1 MKALLIGAGIEPAH
15 SGLSPVWPDYSF
27 SYIPPN
33 YSDLKQR
40 ETKEKNT
47 YKSLGLDYFVSDKTV
62 NRRVHMDPE
71 FETFTYGDQDKIKR
85 NSLLRL
91 NRGDLLVFHLAGEW
105 QGDPKEVCCHIFG
118 YFVVNYVVD
127 WNELTSA
134 ERKKYQSFLKKNAH
148 IRSSKSKD
156 NLVIVKGYRKSKL
169 LKRCIPITVP
179 NPRPR
184 KNAFAVSEDM
194 SRFLGIKE
202 PIRLSVP
209 VWIKGQKEID
219 NLKMLLGVDRVDPE
233 KFEGKMPLS
242 LLRNIIDKERKLTA
256 AEKLFF
262 MNFMMSKSNDYRSC
276 AENFGTDMYIA
287 GFRNVDVLDEYF
299 IKFFYKV

>member
-15 SGLSPVWPDYSF
+15 SGLSPVYTDYSF
-27 SYIPPN
+27 RYIPAN
-33 YSDLKQR
+33 YFDLKQR

-47 YKSLGLDYFVSDKTV
+47 YKSLGLDYSVSDKIV
-62 NRRVHMDPE
+62 NRKVHMDPE
-71 FETFTYGDQDKIKR
+71 FETFTYGDQDKVRR
-85 NSLLRL
+85 NELLEL
-91 NRGDLLVFHLAGEW
+91 DRGDLLVFHLAGEW
-105 QGDPKEVCCHIFG
+105 QGDPIEVCCHIFG

-127 WNELTSA
+127 WNELTLA
-134 ERKKYQSFLKKNAH
+134 ERKKYQPELRKNAH
-148 IRSSKSKD
+148 MRSSKSKD
-156 NLVIVKGYRKSKL
+156 NLVLVKGYKKSKI
-169 LKRCIPITVP
+169 LKRCIPITDP
-179 NPRPR
+179 NPKPG
-184 KNAFAVSEDM
+184 KNAFSISDDM

-202 PIRLSVP
+202 PIKLSVP
-209 VWIKGQKEID
+209 VWLKDQKAID
-219 NLKMLLGVDRVDPE
+219 NLKMLLGIDKVDPE

-262 MNFMMSKSNDYRSC
+262 MNFMISKSNDYRTC